1 MDALREL
8 YGEKPILFLKTKPI
22 NNVLEVIYMILCFK
36 NIFKKFKFFLFFYLF

>member
-22 NNVLEVIYMILCFK
+22 NDALEVFYMVLR
-36 NIFKKFKFFLFFYLF
+36 FKKIKIFLFFYLF